1 MKCDQC
7 DKEATV
13 HEVTIVNGVALE
25 RHLCEGCAQAQGLAT
40 GPGPTGTIP
49 LEEFLKQFVMP
60 AASAPP
66 PEPEVPEEPAIPP
79 PATITPPVIKA
90 GPAVVVGVGVPAVV
104 IAPSAPTGGGSI
116 GACPSCG
123 MTFEEFRQKGVLGC
137 AHCYAAME
145 AQLGPLIERA
155 HEGATHHVGKV
166 PRRLLKG
173 ETTAAAERAARLL
186 GTMKDHQERIRLL
199 RKQLAEAVGAEQYE
213 RAAAIRDELRRFG
226 ELPGPTAGKN

>member
-1 MKCDQC
+1 VKCDQC

-25 RHLCEGCAQAQGLAT
+25 RHLCEGCAQSQGLAT
-40 GPGPTGTIP
+40 GPGPSGTIP

-60 AASAPP
+60 GASTEPDEP
-66 PEPEVPEEPAIPP
+66 PEPQTPIA
-79 PATITPPVIKA
+79 PATITPPAVKA
-90 GPAVVVGVGVPAVV
+90 GPAIVIGAGVPGGVGAGSPAG
-104 IAPSAPTGGGSI
+104 AGTGSAGVCG
-116 GACPSCG
+116 SCG
-123 MTFEEFRQKGVLGC
+123 LTFEEFRHKGVLGC
-137 AHCYAAME
+137 AQCYAAME
-145 AQLGPLIERA
+145 PQLGPLIERA

-166 PRRLLKG
+166 PRRLSRG

-213 RAAAIRDELRRFG
+213 RAAAIRDELRRCG
-226 ELPGPTAGKN
+226 ELPGPAAGKN